1 MTPTRTLAISAVLLG
16 IVASA
21 APVSAQLPPLPTFP
35 NRPPDATFYETTE
48 NMRVIGKG
56 RPRRVAQSALIGF
69 ANPGNAFCPTAEVT
83 AAVGTARPCTL
94 NALGEDD
101 ISLVT
106 AMGTFDAK
114 LTIVVQEETP
124 ATGQITID
132 SPEHVIGRRRA
143 SGRMDFVPAIF
154 HQIPYGTITGRVR
167 TPGEDEENPPR
178 FVGVFRLP
186 FMCSATTACYLGLA
200 NGTID
205 PQNLATVTQNE
216 YAIGFPA
223 VRFDLWFVQ

>member
-1 MTPTRTLAISAVLLG
+1 MTPIRTLALTAALLG

-21 APVSAQLPPLPTFP
+21 APVFAQTIPPLPTFP
-35 NRPPDATFYETTE
+35 NRPPDATFYETPE

-69 ANPGNAFCPTAEVT
+69 ANPGNAFCPAAEVT
-83 AAVGTARPCTL
+83 AAVGSAKPCTL

-106 AMGTFDAK
+106 GLGTFDAK
-114 LTIVVQEETP
+114 LTIVVQEP
-124 ATGQITID
+124 GGAVD
-132 SPEHVIGRRRA
+132 SPEAVIGRRRA

-167 TPGEDEENPPR
+167 TPGADEENPPR

-186 FMCSATTACYLGLA
+186 FGCSATTACYLGLA
-200 NGTID
+200 NGTLD
-205 PQNLATVTQNE
+205 LLNPVAVNANE

-223 VRFDLWFVQ
+223 VRFDLWLVQ